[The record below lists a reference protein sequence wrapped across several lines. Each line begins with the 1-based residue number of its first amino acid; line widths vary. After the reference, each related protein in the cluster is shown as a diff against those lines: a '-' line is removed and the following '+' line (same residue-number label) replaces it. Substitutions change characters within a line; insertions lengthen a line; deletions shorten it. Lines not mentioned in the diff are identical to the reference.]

1 MKRPWLP
8 AFPALVVCASMVHFG
23 AACSSTE
30 PGTSADGGPAGTM
43 TGSPTSPAPLPGEG
57 PPAGTPASGCPIP
70 DDAKAED
77 VSSPTTVV
85 GDGTPE
91 SCTSRAFVD
100 AVAKGGVIT
109 PSRAAPPPR
118 PSSSRRRPK
127 VVNTSPIVVIDG
139 GGKITLS
146 GGGKVRIL
154 YQNTCDEKQKFT
166 TPHCQDQETPKLT
179 VQNLTFVD
187 GNATGQST
195 DGGGG
200 GALFVRGGRFKIVNS
215 RFFRNRCEETGPD
228 VGGAAVRVLSQ
239 FEGRPVYVVNST
251 FGGSA
256 ELANVGSNGGGLSS
270 IGVSYTVLNSVFRF
284 NRAIG
289 RGANPMRA
297 GTPGGG
303 SGGAIYN
310 DGNTFTLTL
319 CGTEITDNVA
329 NEGGGAIFFVSN
341 NRTGSLVI
349 RDSILRRNPSMGF
362 ETMGLPGIFMLAKG
376 DPQVTRSTLE

>member
-30 PGTSADGGPAGTM
+30 PGTSADGGPTGTT
-43 TGSPTSPAPLPGEG
+43 TGSPTSPPPLPGEG

-109 PSRAAPPPR
+109 FACGAAPKTIVLEETA
-118 PSSSRRRPK
+118 K

-187 GNATGQST
+187 GNAKGEAL
-195 DGGGG
+195 GGG
-200 GALFVRGGRFKIVNS
+200 GAIFDRGGRLKIVKS
-215 RFFRNRCEETGPD
+215 RFFRNACDAEGQD
-228 VGGAAVRVLSQ
+228 VGGGAVRAFDQSKDL
-239 FEGRPVYVVNST
+239 PIYVVGST
-251 FGGSA
+251 FGG
-256 ELANVGSNGGGLSS
+256 G
-270 IGVSYTVLNSVFRF
+270 
-284 NRAIG
+284 
-289 RGANPMRA
+289 P
-297 GTPGGG
+297 G
-303 SGGAIYN
+303 SGTRAPTAG
-310 DGNTFTLTL
+310 
-319 CGTEITDNVA
+319 
-329 NEGGGAIFFVSN
+329 
-341 NRTGSLVI
+341 
-349 RDSILRRNPSMGF
+349 PSR
-362 ETMGLPGIFMLAKG
+362 AS
-376 DPQVTRSTLE
+376 VYRTRSSTRASRTTRPRAAAPTRRRRAPRAAAAAARSTTTETPSRSTSAARSSRTTTRTRAAARSFSSRTIARAP